1 MDIEKIKNKRQ
12 LNVQEQNAL
21 VKNTIYSEA
30 SYWRKNGLP
39 KALKHALEEK
49 GISIETSIILEYEQN
64 FPGCSTDYGIVL
76 TRNGDFYRFE
86 MDLSNDRSELL
97 DFYAWENINSEIE
110 VNKNLKGTGA
120 SWGYLANEVLNELND
135 S

>member
-12 LNVQEQNAL
+12 LNVQEQNAIL
-21 VKNTIYSEA
+21 KNTIYSEA
-30 SYWRKNGLP
+30 EYWRNNGLP
-39 KALKHALEEK
+39 HALKSAIEEK
-49 GISIETSIILEYEQN
+49 GISLATSIVLEYEQN

-76 TRNGDFYRFE
+76 TNDGNFYKFE
-86 MDLSNDRSELL
+86 MDLSNDRSTLL
-97 DFYAWENINSEIE
+97 HFYIWENINSEIE

-120 SWGYLANEVLNELND
+120 SWGYLAQEVLNELND